1 MTQGLSE
8 LQTETAMSRFEQK
21 LVIPPQFTGFI
32 VAWLRHACVADPI
45 YPLNLITS
53 LYFDTPELDSY
64 YECINGDIYKNKVRI
79 RWYDQPAVDQDVSAY
94 IELKSKRGFNTVK
107 RRKQVK
113 VPGVALG
120 ESEVTGIVSRL
131 ELERAL
137 QELGY
142 VPRKQLR
149 PLIVIS
155 YRRYRFRERQSGM
168 SLTYDLGIASWMVER
183 SIAIW
188 APRLELQTT
197 VLELKGGTMA
207 LPPVFRGLQSVVS
220 RWSAFSKY
228 AQCLE
233 SHLQQP
239 GSLGWLKP

>member
-1 MTQGLSE
+1 MTQGLGQ
-8 LQTETAMSRFEQK
+8 LQAQTAMSRLERK
-21 LVIPPQFTGFI
+21 LMILPHFAGFV
-32 VAWLRHACVADPI
+32 VAWLRHSCVADPI

-53 LYFDTPELDSY
+53 LYFDTPGLDSY
-64 YECINGDIYKNKVRI
+64 YECLNGDIYKNKVRI
-79 RWYDQPAVDQDVSAY
+79 RWYDRPAVDQDVSVY

-113 VPGVALG
+113 VPGSTLQDGKVA
-120 ESEVTGIVSRL
+120 GIVSQS

-137 QELGY
+137 PELGY

-155 YRRYRFRERQSGM
+155 YRRYRFREPQSGM

-197 VLELKGGTMA
+197 VLELKGGTIA
-207 LPPVFRGLQSVVS
+207 LPPVFRGLQSIAP

-228 AQCLE
+228 AKCVE

-239 GSLGWLKP
+239 GSTGWLKP

>member
-1 MTQGLSE
+1 MTQTLE
-8 LQTETAMSRFEQK
+8 QLQTETAISRFEQK
-21 LVIPPQFTGFI
+21 LVIPPQFAGFV
-32 VAWLRHACVADPI
+32 VAWLRHACVADPV

-64 YECINGDIYKNKVRI
+64 YECLNGDIYKNKVRI
-79 RWYDQPAVDQDVSAY
+79 RWYDQPAADQDVSAY

-113 VPGVALG
+113 VPGAAFG
-120 ESEVTGIVSRL
+120 ESKVTGIVSQF

-142 VPRKQLR
+142 VPRKQFH

-168 SLTYDLGIASWMVER
+168 SLTYDLGIASTMAER

-207 LPPVFRGLQSVVS
+207 LPPVLRGLQSIAP

-228 AQCLE
+228 AKCME

-239 GSLGWLKP
+239 GSIGWLKP

>member
-1 MTQGLSE
+1 MTQSLRQV
-8 LQTETAMSRFEQK
+8 QTETTMSRFEQK
-21 LVIPPQFTGFI
+21 LVVPPQYAGFV
-32 VAWLRHACVADPI
+32 VAWLHHACVADPV

-64 YECINGDIYKNKVRI
+64 YECLDGDIYKNKVRI
-79 RWYDQPAVDQDVSAY
+79 RWYDQPATDQDVPAY
-94 IELKSKRGFNTVK
+94 VELKSKRGFNTVK
-107 RRKQVK
+107 QRKQVK

-120 ESEVTGIVSRL
+120 ESNVTGIVSQL

-137 QELGY
+137 QESGY

-149 PLIVIS
+149 PLILIS

-168 SLTYDLGIASWMVER
+168 SLTYDLGIASTMVEG

-188 APRLELQTT
+188 APQLELQTT

-207 LPPVFRGLQSVVS
+207 LPPVFQGLQSIAP

-228 AQCLE
+228 AKCLE

-239 GSLGWLKP
+239 GSIGWLKP

>member
-1 MTQGLSE
+1 MTQGLVE
-8 LQTETAMSRFEQK
+8 RQAETAMSRLERK
-21 LVIPPQFTGFI
+21 LVIPPQFAGFV
-32 VAWLRHACVADPI
+32 VAWLHHACVADPV

-64 YECINGDIYKNKVRI
+64 YECLNGDIYKNKVRV
-79 RWYDQPAVDQDVSAY
+79 RWYDRPAVDQDVPAY

-113 VPGVALG
+113 VPGSALG
-120 ESEVTGIVSRL
+120 EGKVAGIVSQS

-142 VPRKQLR
+142 VPGKQLR

-207 LPPVFRGLQSVVS
+207 LPPIFRGLQSIAP

-228 AQCLE
+228 AKCVE

-239 GSLGWLKP
+239 GSVGWLKP

>member
-1 MTQGLSE
+1 MTQGLVE
-8 LQTETAMSRFEQK
+8 RQAETVMSRFEQK
-21 LVIPPQFTGFI
+21 LVVPPQSAGFV
-32 VAWLRHACVADPI
+32 VAWLHHTCIADPV

-64 YECINGDIYKNKVRI
+64 YECLDGDIYKNKVRI
-79 RWYDQPAVDQDVSAY
+79 RWYDQPPPDQDVPAY

-107 RRKQVK
+107 RRKEVK
-113 VPGVALG
+113 VPGSVLQDGKVA
-120 ESEVTGIVSRL
+120 GIVSQS

-137 QELGY
+137 PELGY

-155 YRRYRFRERQSGM
+155 YRRYRFWERQTGL

-197 VLELKGGTMA
+197 VLELKGGAMA
-207 LPPVFRGLQSVVS
+207 LPPVFRGLQSIAP

-228 AQCLE
+228 AKCLE
-233 SHLQQP
+233 SHLEQP
-239 GSLGWLKP
+239 GSTGWLKP